1 MFFHKA
7 KAERVGRI
15 WERVWGERSSI
26 KKLSNFLFAY
36 KNYIFHSNKWVRD
49 CERWWRMGCTRLNPW
64 IRPKK
69 KRVENHST
77 CAIRRRERKGTIRLR
92 WEIEWRKNLEN
103 GFSSFSTR
111 PHSPPLLLIVVV
123 VVSHCFN
130 FQPELWSSEHHFL
143 VWWIFNYSFKF
154 FIKSFRRNFSTGA
167 RPQRH
172 FFRFFS
178 LQVSSDRSRRW
189 KKSGTQSSVR
199 QNRETFCF
207 D

>member
-69 KRVENHST
+69 NELKITRLVQFVD
-77 CAIRRRERKGTIRLR
+77 ARERGRFGWDEKLNEEKISRMD
-92 WEIEWRKNLEN
+92 
-103 GFSSFSTR
+103 F
-111 PHSPPLLLIVVV
+111 P
-123 VVSHCFN
+123 
-130 FQPELWSSEHHFL
+130 HFL
-143 VWWIFNYSFKF
+143 LGLTLLPSSSLSSSLYHIVSIFSRNY
-154 FIKSFRRNFSTGA
+154 GA
-167 RPQRH
+167 LSII
-172 FFRFFS
+172 FWSDEF
-178 LQVSSDRSRRW
+178 LIILLNSS
-189 KKSGTQSSVR
+189 
-199 QNRETFCF
+199 
-207 D
+207 